1 MTRSR
6 VHSARLADFS
16 LHARC
21 LDATSSSDGRNSED
35 IPYAIDDA
43 LYLTVSD
50 EMLLSMKRSSKETS
64 VYVVLRAEREREREG
79 GGSGKGEGEGGREG
93 ERSAA
98 DIL

>member
-1 MTRSR
+1 LS
-6 VHSARLADFS
+6 
-16 LHARC
+16 
-21 LDATSSSDGRNSED
+21 SSSDGNSED

-50 EMLLSMKRSSKETS
+50 EMLLSVKRSSKETS
-64 VYVVLRAEREREREG
+64 VYAVLRAERKRERE
-79 GGSGKGEGEGGREG
+79 REG

>member
-1 MTRSR
+1 
-6 VHSARLADFS
+6 LADFS

-79 GGSGKGEGEGGREG
+79 GGVVRGRGREGGRER
-93 ERSAA
+93 EARPTYYSTK
-98 DIL
+98 